1 MCEIVGDCEVAQT
14 SNYVITGC
22 GSEFHRKDVDER
34 VESSNLPSLTLID
47 PHSNRP
53 QV

>member
-22 GSEFHRKDVDER
+22 GSEFHRKDVVER
-34 VESSNLPSLTLID
+34 RIFESSFVD
-47 PHSNRP
+47 PH
-53 QV
+53 